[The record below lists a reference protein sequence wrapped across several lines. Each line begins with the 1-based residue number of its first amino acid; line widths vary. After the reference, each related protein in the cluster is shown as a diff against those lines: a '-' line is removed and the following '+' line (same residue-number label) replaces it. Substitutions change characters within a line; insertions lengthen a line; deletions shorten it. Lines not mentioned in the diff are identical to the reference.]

1 MLRSIMMLISI
12 LAVTLNGAPASAS
25 PPPRLVQ
32 AEVDGVHLFEREFDN
47 DAEGPT

>member
-32 AEVDGVHLFEREFDN
+32 AEVDGVLLNPIFTSDPRR
-47 DAEGPT
+47 A